1 MARTKLVVKEFIIKE
16 ELTFGK
22 LIEFVI
28 MLKKLRVDREIETIK
43 LKKILGEFKNVQVK
57 HRGTVVRKMT
67 VRCKSI
73 FPAEKRQCK

>member
-28 MLKKLRVDREIETIK
+28 MLKKLRVDR
-43 LKKILGEFKNVQVK
+43 KILGEFKNVQVK